1 MAIQTVI
8 PASEARKNLASYLR
22 EFRNDPATS
31 DPIVF
36 GPQRNAEAVL
46 IPIEQYRELLAHA
59 EELALRAE
67 VVDVM
72 AKDTGQRSDVA
83 DLARKHG
90 FDPTEFGLA

>member
-1 MAIQTVI
+1 MAIRSVI

-22 EFRNDPATS
+22 DFRNDPAAAE
-31 DPIVF
+31 PIVF

-46 IPIEQYRELLAHA
+46 VPIEQYRELLAHA

-72 AKDTGQRSDVA
+72 SKDTGQRSNVA
-83 DLARKHG
+83 DLAREHG
-90 FDPTEFGLA
+90 FDPAEFGLA